1 MSKWVSIVTS
11 ALPEEVVSAVAVPEI
26 VVSPW
31 FPLRGGAAY
40 DRTAVDEHLNGSHV
54 TLEIVGVSVSLGQ
67 LRGSDLGI
75 VLSRAGVRWPNHCIS
90 SHRFIPSLAL

>member
-40 DRTAVDEHLNGSHV
+40 DRTAVDESAVAQPLH
-54 TLEIVGVSVSLGQ
+54 Q
-67 LRGSDLGI
+67 LTQIHPVFGI
-75 VLSRAGVRWPNHCIS
+75 VELGGEPN
-90 SHRFIPSLAL
+90 